1 MFSKVNELVAR
12 YATKVSEHNKKR
24 KDKIKMR
31 LTEELWTFLSKNDFY
46 ISLWSN
52 QYKLRTKLNP
62 NIKIDVRFTFTKLN

>member
-46 ISLWSN
+46 ISLWSKE
-52 QYKLRTKLNP
+52 YKKM
-62 NIKIDVRFTFTKLN
+62 IEYKIFVCKIIIIRSNL

>member
-46 ISLWSN
+46 ISLSSKK
-52 QYKLRTKLNP
+52 YK
-62 NIKIDVRFTFTKLN
+62 

>member
-46 ISLWSN
+46 ITLWS
-52 QYKLRTKLNP
+52 KHTKKWS
-62 NIKIDVRFTFTKLN
+62 NIKDLSVK